1 METITHDEHKDK
13 KKEHKPSSELNC
25 NMNIKNN
32 DNVQSEEVMV
42 KKSEVFTKGD
52 PSLQWE
58 NIENVL
64 KLTSCTCKCGWVY
77 KRKDFSLKGYKKL
90 RNGYYNHY
98 REKHQSKVHMLK
110 CHECP
115 RVLENDEER
124 DQHIKQIHERH
135 QMKCTQCEYKTPV
148 GLTNR
153 EAKARLDSHVF
164 SKHIK
169 EKRNVSLERPLLKCH
184 ENDCNYATT
193 KSKGHLDQHYK
204 RKHVLKKCP
213 ECGVEVKILYAHMQK
228 KHKQDFEL
236 TIRCDQCGKGFTQQ
250 NYLTRHVA
258 IVHQGKRFHCRY
270 PDCVKKAQ
278 PYRDS
283 SNRDAHER
291 VKHGGS
297 FTKYQAAVEIVKRD
311 RSE

>member
-1 METITHDEHKDK
+1 MCVLD
-13 KKEHKPSSELNC
+13 SA
-25 NMNIKNN
+25 
-32 DNVQSEEVMV
+32 
-42 KKSEVFTKGD
+42 FKGD
-52 PSLQWE
+52 PSFQWE

-77 KRKDFSLKGYKKL
+77 KRKDFSWKGFKSL
-90 RNGYYNHY
+90 RRTYRNHY
-98 REKHQSKVHMLK
+98 YLKHKLLSDCECNITFKTDSEIEKHKRKVHLFK
-110 CHECP
+110 CSVCP
-115 RVLENDEER
+115 RVLESEEEL
-124 DQHIKQIHERH
+124 DQHTKQFHERH
-135 QMKCTQCEYKTPV
+135 QLKCTQCEYATSD
-148 GLTNR
+148 GLTNQM
-153 EAKARLDSHVF
+153 AKARLDSHVF
-164 SKHIK
+164 SKHNK
-169 EKRNVSLERPLLKCH
+169 KQKVPLEKPLLKCH

-270 PDCVKKAQ
+270 PDCEKKAQ

-291 VKHGGS
+291 IKHGGS
-297 FTKYQAAVEIVKRD
+297 FTKYQAAVESVKRD
-311 RSE
+311 RSV